1 VGDLNRRQRRQQT
14 RTHNAAA
21 GVSGAGTHKV
31 LLDAVRLHQQGRLNK
46 AAVLYDRILR
56 ADPRH
61 PDALHLS
68 GLVAHQRGDHHRA
81 HELIAAAIGV
91 KDAQPAFHNSLGTVL
106 LTLDRAD
113 EAAACFRR
121 ALEID
126 PGYAEAHNNL
136 GNALQRAGRLEDAVA
151 SYRRALQSRPG
162 YAEAYYNQ
170 GRALHALDELPA
182 AADCYRRAVDVKPD
196 YGKALKSL
204 GDVLGELGRTEEAA
218 AQYLRALDVAP
229 GDPENHAALAALWE
243 RSSALAEALA
253 KAEEALRLDPGN
265 VRAVVIAARCERRL
279 GRPED
284 GVARLQAFDSER
296 LEDEARAYLL
306 FEMAAILDRLGDYQR
321 AFEMYA
327 DANRLNARGLQSR
340 RVDREAYP
348 RLIERL
354 RSRFTPDWVSTWTPL
369 VADETSSPVFLIG
382 FPRSGT
388 TLLDQILD
396 AHPVLHTM
404 EEKPA
409 IDIVK
414 KAVEKLTGGYPD
426 GLASV
431 TAEDTEKLRRVY
443 LAEVAR
449 FMGGM
454 PQGILVDKMPLNT
467 IEVGLIYRL
476 FPRAKILLALRHPC
490 DVVLSGFMQA
500 FKPNAAMV
508 HFGDLADT
516 ARFYASVMGLWRRY
530 AEVLP
535 LEVLT
540 TRYEDLVTDFEAETR
555 KILAFLGLP
564 WDDSV
569 LTYAERAKSRAIATP
584 SYHQVVQP
592 IYARSVGRWRNYR
605 NQMAD
610 VLHLLRPF
618 VDAFGYQIEED
629 QD

>member
-1 VGDLNRRQRRQQT
+1 MALM
-14 RTHNAAA
+14 
-21 GVSGAGTHKV
+21 
-31 LLDAVRLHQQGRLNK
+31 DAVRLHQQGRLDK

-68 GLVAHQRGDHHRA
+68 GLVAHQRGDPHRA
-81 HELIAAAIGV
+81 QERIAAAIRV
-91 KDAQPAFHNSLGTVL
+91 KDTQPAFHNSLGTVL
-106 LTLDRAD
+106 LALDRAG
-113 EAAACFRR
+113 EAAVCFRR
-121 ALEID
+121 ALEFD

-136 GNALQRAGRLEDAVA
+136 GNALQQAGRLEDAVA
-151 SYRRALQSRPG
+151 SYRHALQWRPG

-170 GRALHALDELPA
+170 GRALHALDDLPA
-182 AADCYRRAVDVKPD
+182 AADCYRRAVDAKPD

-204 GDVLGELGRTEEAA
+204 GDVLGQLGRTDEAA

-229 GDPENHAALAALWE
+229 GDAENHAALAALWE
-243 RSSALAEALA
+243 RSSALTEALA

-265 VRAVVIAARCERRL
+265 VRAVVTAARCERRL

-284 GVARLQAFDSER
+284 GLTRLQGFDTGR

-306 FEMAAILDRLGDYQR
+306 FEMAAIHDRLGDYRR
-321 AFEMYA
+321 AFDVYA
-327 DANRLNARGLQSR
+327 DANRLNARSPHAR

-354 RSRFTPDWVSTWTPL
+354 RSRFTPDWVNTWTPS
-369 VADETSSPVFLIG
+369 VADKASPPVFLIG

-396 AHPVLHTM
+396 AHPALHTM

-409 IDIVK
+409 IDVVK

-426 GLASV
+426 ALASL
-431 TAEDTEKLRRVY
+431 TAEDTAKLRRVY
-443 LAEVAR
+443 LAEVAS
-449 FMGGM
+449 FMGGV

-467 IEVGLIYRL
+467 IEVGLIHRL

-530 AEVLP
+530 ADVLP
-535 LEVLT
+535 LDVLT

-555 KILAFLGLP
+555 RVLAFLELP

-605 NQMAD
+605 EQMAD
-610 VLHLLRPF
+610 VLPLLRPF
-618 VDAFGYQIEED
+618 VDAFGYRIEENRE
-629 QD
+629 

>member
-1 VGDLNRRQRRQQT
+1 M
-14 RTHNAAA
+14 
-21 GVSGAGTHKV
+21 
-31 LLDAVRLHQQGRLNK
+31 DAVRFHQRGRLDK
-46 AAVLYDRILR
+46 AAILYDRILR
-56 ADPRH
+56 ANPNH

-68 GLVAHQRGDHHRA
+68 GLVAHQRGDQDRA
-81 HELIAAAIGV
+81 HELIAAAIRV
-91 KDAQPAFHNSLGTVL
+91 KEAQPAFHNSLGNVL
-106 LTLDRAD
+106 LALDRAD

-121 ALEID
+121 ALELD

-136 GNALQRAGRLEDAVA
+136 GNALQQTGLLEDAIT
-151 SYRRALQSRPG
+151 SYRHALQSRPG

-182 AADCYRRAVDVKPD
+182 AVDCYRRAVDVKPD

-204 GDVLGELGRTEEAA
+204 GDVLGELGRTDEAA
-218 AQYLRALDVAP
+218 AQYLRALEVAP

-253 KAEEALRLDPGN
+253 KAEEALRLDPAN
-265 VRAVVIAARCERRL
+265 VRAVVVAARCERRL

-284 GVARLQAFDSER
+284 GLKRLQAFASER
-296 LEDEARAYLL
+296 VEDEARAYLM
-306 FEMAAILDRLGDYQR
+306 FEMAATLDRIGAYRR
-321 AFEMYA
+321 AFEVYA
-327 DANRLNARGLQSR
+327 DANRLNARSLHAR

-348 RLIERL
+348 RLIEQL
-354 RSRFTPDWVSTWTPL
+354 RSRFTPDWVNTWTPS
-369 VADETSSPVFLIG
+369 VADEASTPVFLIG

-396 AHPVLHTM
+396 AHPALHTM

-414 KAVEKLTGGYPD
+414 QAVERLPGGYPD
-426 GLASV
+426 ALASL
-431 TAEDTEKLRRVY
+431 TAEDTVKLRRVY
-443 LAEVAR
+443 FAEVAR
-449 FMGGM
+449 FMGGV

-467 IEVGLIYRL
+467 IEVGLIHRL
-476 FPRAKILLALRHPC
+476 FPRARILLALRHPC

-555 KILAFLGLP
+555 RILAFLELP

-605 NQMAD
+605 EQMDD
-610 VLHLLRPF
+610 VLPLLRPF
-618 VDAFGYQIEED
+618 VDVFGYQIEED
-629 QD
+629 QG